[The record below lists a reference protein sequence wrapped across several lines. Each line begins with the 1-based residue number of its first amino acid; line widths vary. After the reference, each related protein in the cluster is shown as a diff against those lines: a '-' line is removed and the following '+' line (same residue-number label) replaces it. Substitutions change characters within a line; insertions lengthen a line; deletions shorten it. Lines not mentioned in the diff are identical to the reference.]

1 MPTNFLHQLGSNPIN
16 PISTDNINH
25 QNSQLAV
32 LTPAE
37 HNIWAVL
44 PEFKMQPG
52 LSRLEPEQPE
62 LFLTD
67 NCFEAYQKQ
76 RLLIAQSHLDQAQ
89 IGLLSSAVL
98 QKIVEIYQQNTK
110 TILSKPINTALELA
124 LLLQEDFVVLND
136 SEQGMVTEFLSV
148 FFPSNWNPSEK
159 WGLDFAAIHAPVA
172 DNTKLL
178 AGAKGIMDLAFRK
191 KSMMRHVWLLT
202 PSADLPQH
210 PSIRRNRW
218 EDLLQSAD
226 ASGTSLLEQVFY
238 RVERQTTLPLPE
250 IQKAV
255 FFIRVMVSPLIEMLR
270 QDASRVTELS
280 MALSSMTDAVVEYRG
295 MTLVRDRLVTE
306 LAQLITHDT

>member
-1 MPTNFLHQLGSNPIN
+1 MNQVDKTTLNK
-16 PISTDNINH
+16 TD
-25 QNSQLAV
+25 SLAV
-32 LTPAE
+32 LTPAK
-37 HNIWAVL
+37 NNYWAVL

-52 LSRLEPEQPE
+52 LSRLEQDEPE
-62 LFLTD
+62 LFLKD
-67 NCFEAYQKQ
+67 DCFNAYQVQ
-76 RLLIAQSHLDQAQ
+76 RLVISQSALQQAQ
-89 IGLLSSAVL
+89 IGSPNQQALN
-98 QKIVEIYQQNTK
+98 KIAEIYQQKNAVQFSVD
-110 TILSKPINTALELA
+110 TITALELA
-124 LLLQEDFVVLND
+124 LQIQEDFVILND
-136 SEQGMVTEFLSV
+136 SEHGMVTEFLSV

-159 WGLDFAAIHAPVA
+159 LGLDFAAIHAPVA

-218 EDLLQSAD
+218 EDLLQSAN

-255 FFIRVMVSPLIEMLR
+255 FFIRVMVSPLIEMLA
-270 QDASRVTELS
+270 QDKNRAIELAN
-280 MALSSMTDAVVEYRG
+280 ALTSMTDAVVEYRG
-295 MTLVRDRLVTE
+295 MSLVRDRLIAE
-306 LAQLITHDT
+306 LHQL

>member
-1 MPTNFLHQLGSNPIN
+1 MTPFSTHSLDSDSLSIN
-16 PISTDNINH
+16 DLQNT
-25 QNSQLAV
+25 NSQNTSLAV
-32 LTPAE
+32 LTPAK
-37 HNIWAVL
+37 HNFWAVL

-67 NCFEAYQKQ
+67 SCFDAYQKQ
-76 RLLIAQSHLDQAQ
+76 RLLIAETNLNQAQ
-89 IGLLSSAVL
+89 IGSLNSEVL
-98 QKIVEIYQQNTK
+98 QKIAEIYQQNTK
-110 TILSKPINTALELA
+110 MVLSKPISTALDLA

-218 EDLLQSAD
+218 EDLLQSAN

-250 IQKAV
+250 IKKAV
-255 FFIRVMVSPLIEMLR
+255 FFIRVMVSPLLEMLA
-270 QDASRVTELS
+270 QDKNRAIELAN
-280 MALSSMTDAVVEYRG
+280 ALTSMTDAVVEYRG
-295 MTLVRDRLVTE
+295 MSLVRDRLIAE
-306 LAQLITHDT
+306 LHQL

>member
-1 MPTNFLHQLGSNPIN
+1 MTSFSMHSYASGTLSNN
-16 PISTDNINH
+16 DFQNT
-25 QNSQLAV
+25 NSQNTSLAV

-37 HNIWAVL
+37 HNFWAVL

-62 LFLTD
+62 LFLKD
-67 NCFEAYQKQ
+67 SCFDAYQKQ
-76 RLLIAQSHLDQAQ
+76 RLLIAKTNLDQAQ
-89 IGLLSSAVL
+89 IGLANAEVL
-98 QKIVEIYQQNTK
+98 QKIAEIYQQNTK
-110 TILSKPINTALELA
+110 TILSKPINTALDLA
-124 LLLQEDFVVLND
+124 LLLQEDFVILND
-136 SEQGMVTEFLSV
+136 TEQGMVTEFLSV
-148 FFPSNWNPSEK
+148 FFPSNWNPAEK
-159 WGLDFAAIHAPVA
+159 WGLDFATIHAPVA

-218 EDLLQSAD
+218 EDLLQSAK

-255 FFIRVMVSPLIEMLR
+255 FFIRVMVSPLLEMLA
-270 QDASRVTELS
+270 QDKNRVLELAN
-280 MALSSMTDAVVEYRG
+280 ALTSMTDAVVEYRG
-295 MTLVRDRLVTE
+295 MSLVRD
-306 LAQLITHDT
+306 QLITELQQF